1 MRSIVPILKC
11 SAGRGGTC
19 CTASGVPVL
28 RSVGATVARI
38 VSGTIS
44 YSLLESAIRPDIQPK
59 SSRSHEAEP
68 SAIWMTEDGLQPGSD
83 CTFQQGVT
91 KLSPLFH
98 VKIKEQ
104 IHIIIFLITLEVR
117 TRLLNSR
124 GQITGQVVIQVKSD
138 MTDHCTSYF
147 WLWRTIC
154 LVPVPCISSTCIGPC
169 AGRIPYAG
177 TWLPQTN
184 ITAHTILFT

>member
-1 MRSIVPILKC
+1 MHSIVPILKC
-11 SAGRGGTC
+11 STGRGGTC
-19 CTASGVPVL
+19 CTASCVPAF
-28 RSVGATVARI
+28 RPVGGTVACI
-38 VSGTIS
+38 VSGITC
-44 YSLLESAIRPDIQPK
+44 YALLESAIRPDIQPK
-59 SSRSHEAEP
+59 SSRSHKAEP

-117 TRLLNSR
+117 TRLLNSS

-138 MTDHCTSYF
+138 MTGHCTSYF
-147 WLWRTIC
+147 
-154 LVPVPCISSTCIGPC
+154 
-169 AGRIPYAG
+169 
-177 TWLPQTN
+177 
-184 ITAHTILFT
+184 